1 MAPTPVQTE
10 AYSLKELELMA
21 KLKALEEDRI
31 KFVEIVRG
39 KVKKLE
45 NELVAKTEECVRL
58 SERNKELEGIMK
70 DLSAFSG
77 KGKNKSDDD
86 DTLTRAK
93 ELLFEKTKICKKQEL
108 QLEALNNQIEANKD
122 VLDITKDML
131 NLKNI
136 ENDHMQSRLDSM
148 KLRVKSENDRFLLT
162 EKKLNLAKQKEIAL
176 TKEYETQRNIFK
188 DLKET
193 YEAKVNILTKQV
205 ETLKQK
211 K

>member
-1 MAPTPVQTE
+1 MAPTPVQIETHTP
-10 AYSLKELELMA
+10 KELELMA
-21 KLKALEEDRI
+21 KVKALEEDRI
-31 KFVEIVRG
+31 KFIEIVRG

-45 NELVAKTEECVRL
+45 NELESKVEENVRL
-58 SERNKELEGIMK
+58 VERNKELESILK

-77 KGKNKSDDD
+77 KSKNKTDDE
-86 DTLTRAK
+86 DTLIRAK

-108 QLEALNNQIEANKD
+108 QLEALNTQIEANKD
-122 VLDITKDML
+122 VLDITRDML

-148 KLRVKSENDRFLLT
+148 KLRVKSENDRYLLT
-162 EKKLNLAKQKEIAL
+162 EKKLNLAKQKETSL

-193 YEAKVNILTKQV
+193 YEAKINILTKQV

-211 K
+211 

>member
-1 MAPTPVQTE
+1 MNLQ
-10 AYSLKELELMA
+10 
-21 KLKALEEDRI
+21 
-31 KFVEIVRG
+31 
-39 KVKKLE
+39 
-45 NELVAKTEECVRL
+45 AKTEEAVRL
-58 SERNKELEGIMK
+58 AERNKELEGILK

-148 KLRVKSENDRFLLT
+148 KLRLKSENDRFLLT
-162 EKKLNLAKQKEIAL
+162 EKKLNLAKAKEISL
-176 TKEYETQRNIFK
+176 TKEYEAQRSIFRVSERYRL
-188 DLKET
+188 LKPT
-193 YEAKVNILTKQV
+193 GFSVYEENDSGRIFNKAHQRPLN
-205 ETLKQK
+205 
-211 K
+211 